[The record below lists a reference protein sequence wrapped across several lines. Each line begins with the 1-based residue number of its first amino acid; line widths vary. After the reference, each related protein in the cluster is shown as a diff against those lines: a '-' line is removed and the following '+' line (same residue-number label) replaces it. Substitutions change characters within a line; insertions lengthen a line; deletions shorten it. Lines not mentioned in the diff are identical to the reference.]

1 MRDIFE
7 MERLMQWIVLAD
19 VHGSVGHLPYI
30 VPELSRAEGVF
41 IAGDITNFGG
51 RSEAMSVIDSLA
63 SFNENILAVAGNCDL
78 KAAGQYLDERSMNVH
93 GKALI
98 QGNLCC
104 VGVSG
109 SLPCSGATPQE
120 QGEDEF
126 AQVLK
131 QAIQS
136 FSGEFCN
143 LVVMS
148 HQPAYGTAVDTLRGG
163 KYCGSHAIRQFIER
177 HEPLLAISGH
187 IHEAAGVDTLGKTTL
202 VNPGPFRSGY
212 YAVVTFEEGQVTVQL
227 KRVSDQSS

>member
-1 MRDIFE
+1 
-7 MERLMQWIVLAD
+7 MQWIVLAD
-19 VHGSVGHLPYI
+19 VHGSVGHLPHI
-30 VPELSRAEGVF
+30 VPELSRADGVF

-51 RSEAMSVIDSLA
+51 RPEVMSVIDSLGA
-63 SFNENILAVAGNCDL
+63 VNENILAVAGNCDL
-78 KAAGQYLDERSMNVH
+78 KAVGQYLDERSMNVH

-98 QGNLCC
+98 QGDVCC

-109 SLPCSGATPQE
+109 SLPCPGATSQA

-126 AQVLK
+126 SEVLK

-136 FSGEFCN
+136 FSGEPCN

-148 HQPAYGTAVDTLRGG
+148 HQPAYGTAVDTIRGG
-163 KYCGSHAIRQFIER
+163 QYCGSHAIRQFIEM
-177 HEPLLAISGH
+177 HEPCLAISGH

-202 VNPGPFRSGY
+202 VNPGPFRSGH

-227 KRVSDQSS
+227 KRTSDQSF